1 MAIIS
6 KFPIKTEEGVHNVGS
21 LITCIDTLEEERL
34 VGMGV
39 AIWAENN
46 PGDNNNSG
54 DNNNESIEYKALLV
68 MSKKEL
74 SAYATAVGATINDK
88 DNKDITV
95 KNILEHDDELLLEA
109 LSDEALQI
117 VAKADGIE
125 TENKTREEIIEAL
138 AGE

>member
-46 PGDNNNSG
+46 PGG
-54 DNNNESIEYKALLV
+54 NNNESIEYKALLV